1 MIRCVKC
8 EQVHA
13 ITKSG
18 IVRGR
23 QRYYCKDCKMYFTI
37 NDKKVLL
44 SATKQNHLPTIRD
57 IALALNI
64 SKSTVSRALQAHSE
78 INESTRKAVLDMA
91 RRLNYH
97 PNYLAKSLVNKKSN
111 TIGIIVPEFV
121 NHFFP
126 TLIIGAHEVAT
137 KAGYNVIIC
146 QSQESLKTE
155 IANVNVLLS
164 SRVDGVIISMTRQ
177 TKNIEH
183 FKSFEHLSIPIV
195 FFNRVCEAMD
205 TSRVTVNDYE
215 GAFKGVEHLIKNGF
229 KKIAHIGGPLNLS
242 LSRNRL
248 NGYLDALKKY
258 KIAADKKYIIPYDFS
273 NKNAREIA
281 EKLLRMKQRPDA
293 IFCLNDVCTTQT
305 LVVAKEMGINVPQE
319 LGIVGFSNNPLSA
332 YIEPG
337 LTSIEQPVHEMGRT
351 AMRLLIDHIEKG
363 FGNYTSMHKILPT
376 KLVIRQSSVKKSLS
390 IKRVRKQKSRMVILD
405 KV

>member
-1 MIRCVKC
+1 MIRCIKC
-8 EQVHA
+8 NQVHA
-13 ITKSG
+13 ISKAG
-18 IVRGR
+18 VVRGI
-23 QRYYCKDCKMYFTI
+23 QRYYCKDCKIYFTV
-37 NDKKVLL
+37 NDKKALKET
-44 SATKQNHLPTIRD
+44 ARQKQMPTIMD
-57 IALALNI
+57 IATALNI

-78 INESTRKAVLDMA
+78 INEETRKSVLEMA
-91 RRLNYH
+91 RKLNYH
-97 PNYLAKSLVNKKSN
+97 PNYIAKSLVNKKSN

-126 TLIIGAHEVAT
+126 LLIIGAQEVAS

-146 QSQESLKTE
+146 QSQESAKTE
-155 IANVNVLLS
+155 IANVNTLLS

-177 TKNIEH
+177 TKNIDH

-195 FFNRVCEAMD
+195 FFNRICEAMN
-205 TSRVTVNDYE
+205 TSRVMVNDYE

-242 LSRNRL
+242 LSHNRL
-248 NGYLDALKKY
+248 NGYLDALKKH
-258 KIAADKKYIIPYDFS
+258 KIAIDKNLIIHYDLTE
-273 NKNAREIA
+273 NKARQSA
-281 EKLLRMKQRPDA
+281 EVLLNKKNRPDA

-305 LVVAKEMGINVPQE
+305 LLVAKEMKINVPEE

-351 AMRLLIDHIEKG
+351 AMRLLINHIEKG
-363 FGNYTSMHKILPT
+363 FGNYTPVHEILPT
-376 KLVIRQSSVKKSLS
+376 KLVIRKSSV
-390 IKRVRKQKSRMVILD
+390 RGMQD
-405 KV
+405 